1 MDKPVSRSTFLAAPR
16 SRLQRGRVSGEER
29 QKKDNDQ
36 TKGLEYTDQTIAEY
50 LFQSTVRDGREAE
63 EGRFWEAVCFEINP
77 QYCESTGRSV
87 PPVRPQSSLQSSLPS
102 PRR

>member
-1 MDKPVSRSTFLAAPR
+1 MDKPVSPSTFLAAPR

-50 LFQSTVRDGREAE
+50 LFQSTV
-63 EGRFWEAVCFEINP
+63 
-77 QYCESTGRSV
+77 
-87 PPVRPQSSLQSSLPS
+87 
-102 PRR
+102 

>member
-50 LFQSTVRDGREAE
+50 LFRVQYETGGKRRVEEFGRRFALKSTLSTVSLLVDPSRPSARSPLH
-63 EGRFWEAVCFEINP
+63 FK
-77 QYCESTGRSV
+77 STTDK
-87 PPVRPQSSLQSSLPS
+87 
-102 PRR
+102 